1 MSDAVAFEACPQ
13 CGQCTVTSSRLPAC
27 KNTNEFDAGE
37 GGCETYGMGFPSTNY
52 NYCETDHDSS
62 SKIFGILYAYEAC
75 PQCDKCEVSLS
86 PSGLPKC
93 VKTSVFESSH
103 QGHRCSAYAL
113 GRPSHEYC
121 RIDYDDSLYQIVYAN
136 QACPE
141 CGECEG
147 RLSNGGGGG
156 GGGGADQEGD
166 PGRLNVDYETR
177 MGECAFSSVLGTSV
191 LGVNGV
197 DYTRY
202 YGQGLAW
209 CKNLCNRERS
219 HCKAFEYSTTLQEC
233 DIWNTL
239 PNDTSYSSAASC
251 HRKKHLI
258 PPQYPERLNNDYQTI
273 ASMKKA
279 TYSRLPRAIRI
290 LAMMSDLATKSMA
303 SVLKTNTYAEGRTAG
318 QENSYGSIARSRVIV
333 SFWSWGEILMIS
345 ALGPNRFRGIY

>member
-1 MSDAVAFEACPQ
+1 MKVAIVTAIILVSLSSSPIVSAKHLRRDLSLLACRDTEIFNAGHGDCDTYFKGGPNHQHCNDHMSISAMSNAVAFEACPQ

-75 PQCDKCEVSLS
+75 PQCHKCGVSLS

-156 GGGGADQEGD
+156 GGADQEGI
-166 PGRLNVDYETR
+166 
-177 MGECAFSSVLGTSV
+177 
-191 LGVNGV
+191 
-197 DYTRY
+197 
-202 YGQGLAW
+202 Q
-209 CKNLCNRERS
+209 
-219 HCKAFEYSTTLQEC
+219 
-233 DIWNTL
+233 
-239 PNDTSYSSAASC
+239 
-251 HRKKHLI
+251 
-258 PPQYPERLNNDYQTI
+258 
-273 ASMKKA
+273 
-279 TYSRLPRAIRI
+279 
-290 LAMMSDLATKSMA
+290 
-303 SVLKTNTYAEGRTAG
+303 AG
-318 QENSYGSIARSRVIV
+318 
-333 SFWSWGEILMIS
+333 
-345 ALGPNRFRGIY
+345 